1 VLAGL
6 LGTVFGGTAMLL
18 ALSSDLFGRVPA
30 MPEMLSAEAA
40 QVAVVDGETLR
51 LREVV
56 VGLAGVTAPP
66 RGQACGSGAASGTGG
81 DCGAASSQALASLVR
96 DRPVAC
102 RLLGRDSSGLARAR
116 CDAAGVDLNRAQVT
130 AGWARARRD
139 APALLAEEA
148 LARDARRGIW
158 QQGTAPSF

>member
-1 VLAGL
+1 
-6 LGTVFGGTAMLL
+6 
-18 ALSSDLFGRVPA
+18 
-30 MPEMLSAEAA
+30 
-40 QVAVVDGETLR
+40 
-51 LREVV
+51 
-56 VGLAGVTAPP
+56 
-66 RGQACGSGAASGTGG
+66 
-81 DCGAASSQALASLVR
+81 VR

-102 RLLGRDSSGLARAR
+102 RLQGRDSSGLVSAR